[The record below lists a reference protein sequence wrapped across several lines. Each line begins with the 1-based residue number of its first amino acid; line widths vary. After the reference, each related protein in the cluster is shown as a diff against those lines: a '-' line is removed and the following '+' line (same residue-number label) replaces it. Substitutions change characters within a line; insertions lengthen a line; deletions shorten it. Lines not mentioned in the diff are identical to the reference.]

1 MQLVL
6 LKMFDISEK
15 GKLKDKLCQI
25 KILNF
30 HNFLVL
36 FFILFFNFLLFKCIS
51 IKFKTIFKCF
61 EYIKFNII
69 FIK

>member
-15 GKLKDKLCQI
+15 GKLKDKLCL
-25 KILNF
+25 LNF